1 MATTQTKNG
10 KHQDLFNVD
19 GAKRWTEASRKAG
32 NDYLDLFETTADQL
46 ADLEVK
52 IAQATQLPALIT
64 IAETHASASREVTK
78 AYVSGAR
85 DLLKS

>member
-10 KHQDLFNVD
+10 THQDLSNAD

-32 NDYLDLFETTADQL
+32 HDYLDLFEKTADQL
-46 ADLEVK
+46 AELEVRT
-52 IAQATQLPALIT
+52 AQATKLPALIT
-64 IAETHASASREVTK
+64 IAETHASASREVTN
-78 AYVSGAR
+78 AYVSAAR